1 MKKEIVTSIL
11 AIGFTTAL
19 AIAAGPPVTYIFQG
33 GDPASATQVNANF
46 QELADRIADAQTS
59 DVYDFH
65 GYIAASS
72 IQSKVFDTTGAICGD
87 KETRTFTRS
96 DVAAGT
102 NITEER
108 IIRSSGSPCSH
119 VEFDELSSATEYQLL
134 EIRSYDPATAVLV
147 GTTTLDKPVTRLSS
161 TMKNNTSWADATTY
175 TVTPPG
181 TDTIRI
187 EKNTLAGIEDVT
199 VPYNGGTTYTACLK
213 IHRTTKLPSTDLAN
227 NTGHSESVIWFCPGI
242 GNTKSITINTG
253 GEVVTR
259 ELSDIQ

>member
-19 AIAAGPPVTYIFQG
+19 AIAAGPPVSYIFQG

-46 QELADRIADAQTS
+46 QELADRIADAQAS

-65 GYIAASS
+65 NYIATSS
-72 IQSKVFDTTGAICGD
+72 IQSKVFDTTGICGD
-87 KETRTFTRS
+87 KETRTYTRS

-102 NITEER
+102 EITEKR
-108 IIRSSGSPCSH
+108 INTNSGTPCSH
-119 VEFDELSSATEYQLL
+119 HEYDSLSSTTEYQFLAS
-134 EIRSYDPATAVLV
+134 RTYDPATSALV

-161 TMKNNTSWADATTY
+161 AMKNNTSWADATTY
-175 TVTPPG
+175 TATPPG
-181 TDTIRI
+181 TVTIII

-213 IHRTTKLPSTDLAN
+213 IHRTSKFPVEDFTVTA
-227 NTGHSESVIWFCPGI
+227 GYSESVIWFCPGI

-253 GEVVTR
+253 GNVVTR